1 MPWCLLK
8 SSMVSLNNLC
18 VLHGPAGW
26 GEYSGSAETLWAP
39 VVPPPCWRMG
49 VYAPRAGTASDH
61 FPTSTSSTGRWG
73 EPREAPQ
80 HFTVSRGG
88 VAAHRWLRAHMVMRH
103 HLGMSVS
110 TADMIIALSGTQS
123 LLETAHWAPDASLC
137 LNICIPPSWVLNLTR
152 LRN

>member
-18 VLHGPAGW
+18 VSHGPAGW

-73 EPREAPQ
+73 EPAGSPSAFHHVKGRSGSTPLVRSPYGDETWPW
-80 HFTVSRGG
+80 HVSVDCWHDHSFVWHPKSPGNST
-88 VAAHRWLRAHMVMRH
+88 
-103 HLGMSVS
+103 LGSRCFFMSEYLHS
-110 TADMIIALSGTQS
+110 S
-123 LLETAHWAPDASLC
+123 LLGFKP
-137 LNICIPPSWVLNLTR
+137 N
-152 LRN
+152 